1 MKKFIRT
8 AVWLIVALTASMAYS
23 QETRPMSNDAQYLT
37 TAQMLIDRHFQIW
50 NERNSEIRLALF
62 ATVYT
67 PDLVV
72 ADYAAEATG
81 YTAVNQLIER
91 VQGQHEGFVFS
102 PKPVSWNHGIG
113 RVTWGF
119 GPKDN
124 PDQVRG
130 EDIFTVRDGKLATLH
145 VFLDTH

>member
-1 MKKFIRT
+1 
-8 AVWLIVALTASMAYS
+8 
-23 QETRPMSNDAQYLT
+23 MSNDAQYLT
-37 TAQMLIDRHFQIW
+37 TAQTLIDRHFEIW
-50 NERNSEIRLALF
+50 NERNSDTRLARF
-62 ATVYT
+62 ATVYA
-67 PDLVV
+67 PDLTV

-81 YTAVNQLIER
+81 YVAVNQLIER

-102 PKPVSWNHGIG
+102 PEPVSWNHGIG